1 MTNCPNCG
9 APFTGT
15 VCQYC
20 GTRFE
25 DIFRIPEGA
34 PVKLSWETNGK
45 RITVNF
51 LMESMD
57 VHYYSNDTTVLYAD
71 GNRQYY
77 IPATPSLRM
86 SFEGVCVPFEWKVGD
101 ETKTVYTIQEDVAR

>member
-9 APFTGT
+9 APFLGT

-25 DIFRIPEGA
+25 DILRIPEGT

-57 VHYYSNDTTVLYAD
+57 AHYSNDTTTLFAD
-71 GNRQYY
+71 DT
-77 IPATPSLRM
+77 IWKLLPATPSLRL
-86 SFEGVCVPFEWKVGD
+86 SFEGVCVPFEWMVGD
-101 ETKTVYTIQEDVAR
+101 ETKTVYVIQEDVAK